1 MWTYS
6 QSTGKLSHPDLGVV
20 GSGYSGNGVW
30 KNNPE
35 AQGIHDHGPIPRGRW
50 IIGAPQDRPTT
61 GKFSL
66 ALVPLK
72 DTQTFGRSG
81 FYIHGEKRG
90 APPGNN
96 SLGCLIFP
104 RLVRW
109 AVAGS
114 GDRDLEVV
122 P

>member
-1 MWTYS
+1 MWTFQ
-6 QSTGKLSHPDLGVV
+6 QSTGKLSHSDLGLVWT
-20 GSGYSGNGVW
+20 GYSGNGPW
-30 KNNPE
+30 RNNPE
-35 AQGIHDHGPIPRGRW
+35 AESIHGHGPIPRGRW
-50 IIGAPQDRPTT
+50 LIGAPEDRPTT
-61 GKFSL
+61 GRFSL
-66 ALVPLK
+66 SLTAGAGTKTL
-72 DTQTFGRSG
+72 GRSG

-104 RLVRW
+104 RLIRW
-109 AVAGS
+109 AIAGS